1 MSDKHFIFTE
11 RLLVACEFHKFENFK
26 VMTWENVIEQCI
38 EKGYLDQQDIQRKS
52 KEFQFLE
59 RVFNRDFPAMI
70 LAAPTIK
77 PLRYIDDFSRLKKE
91 SQELAE
97 SIVQDAAQVLMG
109 KQIELPF

>member
-1 MSDKHFIFTE
+1 MSDNHFVFTK

-26 VMTWENVIEQCI
+26 VMTWEAVIEQCI
-38 EKGYLDQQDIQRKS
+38 EKGYLDQQDIRQKS

-77 PLRYIDDFSRLKKE
+77 PLRDIDDFSRLKKE